1 MKRALLLAVLV
12 ANLLHSPIASA
23 QEARTEWA
31 PLAKS
36 LTVLLNEG
44 WRIIS
49 HGNSKAV
56 TQSYQTQTN
65 QTQTNIL
72 TELYSF
78 VLAKENKVVI
88 CVIYDPQPNN
98 AISRCRALN

>member
-12 ANLLHSPIASA
+12 VNLLHSSIASA
-23 QEARTEWA
+23 QDARTEWA

-36 LTVLLNEG
+36 LATHLNEG
-44 WRIIS
+44 WRIVS

-65 QTQTNIL
+65 SL

-88 CVIYDPQPNN
+88 CLIYDPQPNN

>member
-1 MKRALLLAVLV
+1 MKRALFLAVLV
-12 ANLLHSPIASA
+12 TNILHSSLASA
-23 QEARTEWA
+23 QETRTEWA
-31 PLAKS
+31 PLPKS

-49 HGNSKAV
+49 HSNSKAV
-56 TQSYQTQTN
+56 TQSYQTQSN
-65 QTQTNIL
+65 SL

-88 CVIYDPQPNN
+88 CLIYDPQPNN

>member
-1 MKRALLLAVLV
+1 MKRALLLALLV
-12 ANLLHSPIASA
+12 ANLLHSSIASA

-49 HGNSKAV
+49 HDHSR
-56 TQSYQTQTN
+56 SDQTS
-65 QTQTNIL
+65 
-72 TELYSF
+72 ELFSF

-88 CVIYDPQPNN
+88 CLIYAPQPNN
-98 AISRCRALN
+98 AIARCRALN

>member
-1 MKRALLLAVLV
+1 MRRALLLAVLV
-12 ANLLHSPIASA
+12 ANLLHSSIASA

-36 LTVLLNEG
+36 LTFLLNEG

-49 HGNSKAV
+49 YGNSK
-56 TQSYQTQTN
+56 SDQTPN
-65 QTQTNIL
+65 VF
-72 TELYSF
+72 SF

-88 CVIYDPQPNN
+88 CLISDPQPNN

>member
-1 MKRALLLAVLV
+1 MKRALMLVVLWV
-12 ANLLHSPIASA
+12 NLLHSSIASA

-49 HGNSKAV
+49 HGNAKAV
-56 TQSYQTQTN
+56 SQSYQTQSN
-65 QTQTNIL
+65 SL
-72 TELYSF
+72 TETYSF
-78 VLAKENKVVI
+78 VLARENKVVI
-88 CVIYDPQPNN
+88 CLIYDPTPNN
-98 AISRCRALN
+98 AVSRCRALN

>member
-1 MKRALLLAVLV
+1 MRRALLLAGLLV
-12 ANLLHSPIASA
+12 SLLDSSIASA
-23 QEARTEWA
+23 QEVRTEWA
-31 PLAKS
+31 PIAKS
-36 LTVLLNEG
+36 VTGLLNEG

-56 TQSYQTQTN
+56 TQMN
-65 QTQTNIL
+65 QTHNFYANDL

-88 CVIYDPQPNN
+88 CLVYDPKVNN
-98 AISRCRALN
+98 ATSRCRALN

>member
-1 MKRALLLAVLV
+1 MKRTLVLASLVVGLLYGTV
-12 ANLLHSPIASA
+12 ASA
-23 QEARTEWA
+23 QDARTQWTPIA
-31 PLAKS
+31 QS
-36 LTVLLNEG
+36 MTVLLNEG

-56 TQSYQTQTN
+56 TESYATQAN
-65 QTQTNIL
+65 SL

-78 VLAKENKVVI
+78 VLAKESKMVI
-88 CVIYDPQPNN
+88 CLIYDPQPNN

>member
-12 ANLLHSPIASA
+12 VNLPHSSIASA
-23 QEARTEWA
+23 QEPRTEWA
-31 PLAKS
+31 PVGKP

-65 QTQTNIL
+65 SL

-78 VLAKENKVVI
+78 VLAKENKVVV
-88 CVIYDPQPNN
+88 CLIYDQQPNH

>member
-12 ANLLHSPIASA
+12 VNLLHSSIASA
-23 QEARTEWA
+23 QDARTEWT

-49 HGNSKAV
+49 HGNAKAA
-56 TQSYQTQTN
+56 
-65 QTQTNIL
+65 
-72 TELYSF
+72 TETYSF
-78 VLAKENKVVI
+78 VLAKESKVVI
-88 CVIYDPQPNN
+88 CIIYDPTPNN
-98 AISRCRALN
+98 AVSRCRALN

>member
-12 ANLLHSPIASA
+12 ANLIHSSIASA
-23 QEARTEWA
+23 QEARTEWV

-49 HGNSKAV
+49 HV
-56 TQSYQTQTN
+56 QSRTDQTHDQ
-65 QTQTNIL
+65 
-72 TELYSF
+72 YSF

-88 CVIYDPQPNN
+88 CLINNPQVNN

>member
-1 MKRALLLAVLV
+1 MKRALLLALLV
-12 ANLLHSPIASA
+12 ANLLHSSIASA

-49 HGNSKAV
+49 HGHSRGD
-56 TQSYQTQTN
+56 QTS
-65 QTQTNIL
+65 
-72 TELYSF
+72 ELFSF
-78 VLAKENKVVI
+78 VLAKENKQGCDLSDLFPTAQQHVLSLS
-88 CVIYDPQPNN
+88 C
-98 AISRCRALN
+98 S

>member
-12 ANLLHSPIASA
+12 VNLLHSSIASA
-23 QEARTEWA
+23 QERTEWA

-44 WRIIS
+44 WRIIA

-56 TQSYQTQTN
+56 TQSYEGGIGN
-65 QTQTNIL
+65 NL
-72 TELYSF
+72 SELYTF
-78 VLAKENKVVI
+78 VLAKESKVVI
-88 CVIYDPQPNN
+88 CLIYDPQPNN
-98 AISRCRALN
+98 AASRCRALN